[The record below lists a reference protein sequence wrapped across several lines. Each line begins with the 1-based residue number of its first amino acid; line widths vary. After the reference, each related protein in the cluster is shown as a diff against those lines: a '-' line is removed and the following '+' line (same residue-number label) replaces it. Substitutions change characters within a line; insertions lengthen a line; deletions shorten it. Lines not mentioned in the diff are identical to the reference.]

1 MKSHEPENKQQTNKT
16 FKKEERKIIIM
27 MIIVIRNLHSSSAGH
42 FQHEIEKKSRNKM
55 KNDGGD
61 FKKS

>member
-1 MKSHEPENKQQTNKT
+1 MKSHEPENKQQTKQI
-16 FKKEERKIIIM
+16 KKEERKIIII